1 MNLKRFWP
9 NKTLAWKDWKNSGL
23 LFALFFGFV
32 AYVTTFALQNA
43 ITTYLRR
50 GETLPEGHYWH
61 GFQAFADRVWSADA
75 LVGIGLVLFT
85 VALAAMTVGQERD
98 RETLGPL
105 LAMPYS
111 RRDILFSKV
120 VVGLGQIL
128 IIVGVNALLM
138 TLLVWVNPDVPFPFG
153 TLDIWGWALHSFL
166 VLTFVFCFTVLI
178 ATVSGTTL
186 GNGILALIFLF
197 FPTGLYLLLE
207 INAYYWFVSLREY
220 AHPPYWIWPNLF
232 SDIALLATVPVWIID
247 FNALGKYNPAYLYGA
262 LVVLSTG
269 AYALARF
276 LFAKNPLE
284 NNGEVLVFERLE
296 GIFKVG
302 VVVCFALLGGP
313 LLTALAGIH
322 APGALVLSLCYL
334 LAGGVTW
341 FLTNRL
347 LEWRRAA

>member
-1 MNLKRFWP
+1 
-9 NKTLAWKDWKNSGL
+9 
-23 LFALFFGFV
+23 
-32 AYVTTFALQNA
+32 
-43 ITTYLRR
+43 
-50 GETLPEGHYWH
+50 
-61 GFQAFADRVWSADA
+61 
-75 LVGIGLVLFT
+75 
-85 VALAAMTVGQERD
+85 
-98 RETLGPL
+98 
-105 LAMPYS
+105 MPYS
-111 RRDILFSKV
+111 RRDILFNKV

-128 IIVGVNALLM
+128 IIVGVNAFLM
-138 TLLVWVNPDVPFPFG
+138 TLLVWVNPGVPFPFG
-153 TLDIWGWALHSFL
+153 TPDIWGWALHSFL

-186 GNGILALIFLF
+186 GNGVLAMIFLF
-197 FPTGLYLLLE
+197 FPAGLYALLE
-207 INAYYWFVSLREY
+207 INAYYWISLHSWDY
-220 AHPPYWIWPNLF
+220 AHPPYWIWPSLF

-247 FNALGKYNPAYLYGA
+247 FNALAKYNPAYLYGA
-262 LVVLSTG
+262 LVVLSAG

-276 LFAKNPLE
+276 LFTKNPLE

-322 APGALVLSLCYL
+322 NPGALVLSLCYL

>member
-1 MNLKRFWP
+1 MNLKKFWP

-23 LFALFFGFV
+23 LFALFFGF
-32 AYVTTFALQNA
+32 ATYVTTLALQNI
-43 ITTYLRR
+43 ITIYLRR

-61 GFQAFADRVWSADA
+61 GFQILAARLSSADP

-98 RETLGPL
+98 RETLGLL

-153 TLDIWGWALHSFL
+153 TPDIWGWALHSFL

-186 GNGILALIFLF
+186 GNGVLALIFLF
-197 FPTGLYLLLE
+197 FPAGLYALLE
-207 INAYYWFVSLREY
+207 MNAYYWFISLGEY
-220 AHPPYWIWPNLF
+220 AHPPYWIWRDLF
-232 SDIALLATVPVWIID
+232 FNIALLATVPAWVID
-247 FNALGKYNPAYLYGA
+247 FNALGKYNPVYLYGA
-262 LVVLSTG
+262 LVVLSAG

-296 GIFKVG
+296 SIFKVG

-322 APGALVLSLCYL
+322 VPGPLVLSLCYL